1 MTDMDSKRL
10 APTSE
15 QEEAARQEEASFHGG
30 EDSVTQSMID
40 AAKHAMNLETLSV
53 VRKVVPYIVLV
64 FFLSFAGTGLLFFGI
79 WVLHMLTPTWMHWL
93 NMEQIDDIQTV
104 LFSGA
109 SGVLISRLAQKYLI

>member
-1 MTDMDSKRL
+1 
-10 APTSE
+10 
-15 QEEAARQEEASFHGG
+15 
-30 EDSVTQSMID
+30 
-40 AAKHAMNLETLSV
+40 MNLETLSV
-53 VRKVVPYIVLV
+53 VRKFVPSIVLV
-64 FFLSFAGTGLLFFGI
+64 FFLSFAGTGLLFFAV